1 LEILNNLFKIRVLK
15 SINIH
20 SFVSKGFLM
29 SEITSN
35 NEEELVGA
43 EKVRVMLESLKS
55 PNLLVRSTGAQNLT
69 DMAIEQPNLTIPILL
84 ETLKND
90 EWYSVRFGAL
100 ESLSELAKSSN
111 IRLNDDQTN
120 NLIKYLDDNDT
131 DFSAKISECLG
142 LHGNPKSVDPIIN
155 HLGSEN
161 AEYRELAIIALGNLK
176 NKKAVSEIT
185 KFLTDND
192 YVQSAVL
199 FSLGKIGE
207 NDSEFNIE
215 PILSKL
221 TSDKEMISKAAAAS
235 LGRIRNKTGIVPLI
249 KALNHTN
256 STTEGRDE
264 VIKSLNNFST
274 QEIEIAIKGYSDE
287 INLQIDLIEGLTYHI
302 ENKELTLKAD
312 DEKKK
317 LVGKYSRIMRRMK
330 SEIDAINAFVSDSFK
345 KLSKISEKE
354 KLDMILDS
362 IPKKMSLLEKIDF
375 EKVQSYTW
383 VKNELY
389 QQIKQAQEWYNL
401 GSGALKELEGAVRKR
416 KEKILNE
423 D

>member
-1 LEILNNLFKIRVLK
+1 
-15 SINIH
+15 
-20 SFVSKGFLM
+20 
-29 SEITSN
+29 
-35 NEEELVGA
+35 
-43 EKVRVMLESLKS
+43 
-55 PNLLVRSTGAQNLT
+55 
-69 DMAIEQPNLTIPILL
+69 
-84 ETLKND
+84 
-90 EWYSVRFGAL
+90 
-100 ESLSELAKSSN
+100 
-111 IRLNDDQTN
+111 
-120 NLIKYLDDNDT
+120 
-131 DFSAKISECLG
+131 
-142 LHGNPKSVDPIIN
+142 
-155 HLGSEN
+155 
-161 AEYRELAIIALGNLK
+161 
-176 NKKAVSEIT
+176 
-185 KFLTDND
+185 
-192 YVQSAVL
+192 
-199 FSLGKIGE
+199 
-207 NDSEFNIE
+207 
-215 PILSKL
+215 
-221 TSDKEMISKAAAAS
+221 MISKAAAAS
-235 LGRIRNKTGIVPLI
+235 LGRIRKKTGIVPLI
-249 KALNHTN
+249 KALNHRN